1 MSETNRIEYKQELT
15 PNVDIEKEVV
25 AFLNYHEGGYIFI
38 GIDNE
43 GNIRGVSDPDGD
55 MLKLKDRIKN
65 NIMPSCMG
73 LFDVQAEKRENKNII
88 KIIIASGPEK
98 PYYKKKYGM
107 SEKGC
112 YIRIGTAAE
121 PMPQKMIDE
130 LFAKRIRNS
139 LGRIASNR
147 QNLTFEQLRIYYET
161 AGLSLNE
168 KFASNL
174 ELLTDSGRFN
184 YVAYLL
190 ADNNSTSIKVAKY
203 SSKTRVDLKESN
215 EYGHAC
221 LIRAAKQVIDKIEIE
236 NPTMT

>member
-174 ELLTDSGRFN
+174 ELQLCC
-184 YVAYLL
+184 LL
-190 ADNNSTSIKVAKY
+190 A
-203 SSKTRVDLKESN
+203 R
-215 EYGHAC
+215 
-221 LIRAAKQVIDKIEIE
+221 R
-236 NPTMT
+236 